1 MAFTREQA
9 FQLIQDH
16 LKSDMLVKHSLATEV
31 IMRHLAGKLGH
42 DVDTWGLAGLLHDL
56 DYNET
61 KDDMAN
67 HGLITTAVLD
77 ALDDPV
83 SEEIKSAIRAHNAEN
98 LGLTR
103 TSPIDLAITCAET
116 ITGLVAA
123 TALVYPD
130 KKLASVKPK
139 SVTKRMKE
147 KHFAQGVN
155 RDHIR
160 LCEQLGFSVDDF
172 AALSIEAMKE
182 ISDQLG
188 L

>member
-42 DVDTWGLAGLLHDL
+42 DADTWGLAGLLHDL

-67 HGLITTAVLD
+67 HGLITTAILD
-77 ALDDPV
+77 ALEDPV
-83 SEEIKSAIRAHNAEN
+83 PEEIKSAIRAHNAEN

-103 TSPIDLAITCAET
+103 TSPIDLAITSAET
-116 ITGLVAA
+116 ITG
-123 TALVYPD
+123 
-130 KKLASVKPK
+130 
-139 SVTKRMKE
+139 
-147 KHFAQGVN
+147 
-155 RDHIR
+155 
-160 LCEQLGFSVDDF
+160 
-172 AALSIEAMKE
+172 
-182 ISDQLG
+182 
-188 L
+188 